1 MVTFLL
7 MPDYIFPVGVSIG
20 VFRYVYANRFSSYI
34 TQPVSI
40 SVPNGLRSAP
50 ARVRTYLPG
59 VVELEALGSVRLVR
73 LASVVAGQT
82 LVAAHHCRHLV
93 RRQSPRGFVGTTYF
107 AGWN

>member
-7 MPDYIFPVGVSIG
+7 MPDHIFPAGVSIG

-59 VVELEALGSVRLVR
+59 VVELEARGRDGRVVLPSDPARHSSV
-73 LASVVAGQT
+73 SV
-82 LVAAHHCRHLV
+82 HH
-93 RRQSPRGFVGTTYF
+93 
-107 AGWN
+107 